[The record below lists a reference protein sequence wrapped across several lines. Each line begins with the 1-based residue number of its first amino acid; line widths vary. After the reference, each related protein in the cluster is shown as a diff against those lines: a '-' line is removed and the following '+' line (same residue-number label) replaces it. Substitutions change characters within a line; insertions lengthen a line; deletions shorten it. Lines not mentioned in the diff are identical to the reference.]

1 MNLDFEG
8 SFGEIIYGK
17 TIYKLPKQLNTVI
30 SFEREDDFPLT
41 HSINKQDR
49 IWGKMSHLKEDN
61 NNM

>member
-1 MNLDFEG
+1 MRDNIHRGYTYNKMNLDFEG

-49 IWGKMSHLKEDN
+49 I
-61 NNM
+61 